1 MLGGEKMGTIFQ
13 SIIVMFIILISLV
26 LIDFVLAVAL
36 HLKVGSFD
44 WNKFL
49 NYLKSGLTPYILIWT
64 VLSLLSIGL
73 TYLGGWLGYEIG
85 LEAIIPLTSI
95 IGIVALTIT
104 AKAVKSIYDKFKEM
118 GIEINK

>member
-1 MLGGEKMGTIFQ
+1 MGIIFQ
-13 SIIVMFIILISLV
+13 SIIVMFIVLASLV
-26 LIDFVLAVAL
+26 LIDLILAVAL
-36 HLKVGSFD
+36 HLKVGNFD
-44 WNKFL
+44 WSKFL
-49 NYLKSGLTPYILIWT
+49 NYLKSGLAPYILIWT

-104 AKAVKSIYDKFKEM
+104 AKAVKSIIDKFKEL
-118 GIEINK
+118 GIDVNK